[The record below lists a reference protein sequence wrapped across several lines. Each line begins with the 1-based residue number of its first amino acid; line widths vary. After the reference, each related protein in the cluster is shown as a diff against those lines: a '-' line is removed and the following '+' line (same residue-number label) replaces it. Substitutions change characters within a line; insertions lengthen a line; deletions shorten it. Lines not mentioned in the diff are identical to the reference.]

1 MKEAL
6 FNFSFFLFFCISN
19 LSFALG
25 DDYYSYDFVHID
37 VIPSEIAKNSIALK
51 SFEVNEKLNTFI
63 STNHWFSEN
72 LYFSG
77 SISPSTDKNINIT
90 YSVNFGYKS
99 EFNINSFRSIYFDL
113 GYYAKRFDSDFNNK
127 WKSISILSEFN
138 IKKYTL
144 LYSYSYI
151 FNNISK
157 DERDS
162 NRFLSL
168 SIIKNIN
175 KNFFINLGI
184 NIYNE
189 EDRYSQPFLKLGY
202 KI

>member
-6 FNFSFFLFFCISN
+6 FNSIFIIIIYISN
-19 LSFALG
+19 LCFALG
-25 DDYYSYDFVHID
+25 DEYYSYDFVHID
-37 VIPSEIAKNSIALK
+37 VLPIEIAKNSVALK
-51 SFEVNEKLNTFI
+51 SFEVNKKLNTFI

-77 SISPSTDKNINIT
+77 SISPSTDKNINII

-99 EFNINSFRSIYFDL
+99 GFNLNSLRSIYFDL

-138 IKKYTL
+138 IKKYFL
-144 LYSYSYI
+144 LCSYSYI
-151 FNNISK
+151 FNNTSEN
-157 DERDS
+157 ERDS

-168 SIIKNIN
+168 SVIKNLN
-175 KNFFINLGI
+175 KKFFINLGI
-184 NIYNE
+184 NIYND
-189 EDRYSQPFLKLGY
+189 EDRYSFPFLKLGY